1 MDPITLTVTG
11 GVAAAVS
18 LGINAHSFWKNRK
31 WKKIHEERLAE
42 LLIVQGEAEAVYD
55 ELIRAGERL
64 GYARVQASKTLD
76 EAALQLRAVAKQYKL
91 ESLPDIPDEI
101 LAEWVSLQ
109 SEISQSL
116 GIGLGAVATSTATAV
131 APSALYTAAGLFGV
145 ASTGTRISGL
155 AGAAANSA
163 RLAWIGGGAIA
174 TGGGGVAL
182 GSTILNVLS
191 KANFVTAPI
200 GLLTA
205 AWGEKKARDL
215 EKKVIAELEEFK
227 EAERKLREQ
236 ITAMQLSVPCMEEIF
251 SSVQEVDQALQDL
264 LQKARAIP
272 AQESKGVLN
281 SWWQAFRLLPFVRQ
295 VFRLLPFVR
304 VPEPD
309 LHLPHQI
316 YLTAKNL
323 RELIEQPGIPESAR
337 RIIEE

>member
-11 GVAAAVS
+11 GVAAVS
-18 LGINAHSFWKNRK
+18 LGITAHSFWKNRK

-64 GYARVQASKTLD
+64 GHARVQASKTLD

-174 TGGGGVAL
+174 TGGGVAL

-227 EAERKLREQ
+227 EAERKLREK

-281 SWWQAFRLLPFVRQ
+281 SWRQA
-295 VFRLLPFVR
+295 FRLLPFVR